1 MRHFMTLRAMKS
13 ERGQILIVN
22 VASLVML
29 LGVAALS
36 IDASFMYDKRNK
48 LYAAADAAAKS
59 AAAEVHRN
67 ASISSTDLQT
77 FANHEVSAL
86 GFDPGGSTTVTV
98 NHPPTSGPFTCAS
111 SPTTCNSYVEEIV
124 SGSTPTFFG
133 LL

>member
-1 MRHFMTLRAMKS
+1 MKS

-67 ASISSTDLQT
+67 PGVSTTDLRT

-86 GFDPGGSTTVTV
+86 GLDPGVSTTVTI
-98 NHPPTSGPFTCAS
+98 NHPPANGPFTCAAS
-111 SPTTCNSYVEEIV
+111 RKPASRPSRASRPPRATATSRGPAAKN
-124 SGSTPTFFG
+124 
-133 LL
+133 

>member
-67 ASISSTDLQT
+67 PGVSTTDLRT

-86 GFDPGGSTTVTV
+86 GLDPGVSTTVTI
-98 NHPPTSGPFTCAS
+98 NHPPANGPFTCAA
-111 SPTTCNSYVEEIV
+111 SPTTCSNYVEAIV
-124 SGSTPTFFG
+124 SALTP
-133 LL
+133 